1 MEKKKEMKVS
11 EKELYETPE
20 FENYLKELQNLRKD
34 GENKILALRNE
45 IRDYKLNKQLD
56 KETKHKLIACDKELI
71 EQAKVVEAENKE
83 KIKSLMKEASL
94 KAEEVG
100 KAAYLKTK
108 EVKTKEVLA
117 AKEEYNAAVE
127 KEKADHLRR
136 LEAIKPL
143 DANATKEEKNAH
155 KIDVR
160 AEKIL
165 HSSKLNE
172 AKAKYNEKVDKAKTK
187 LYDCYLEKYNYL
199 GRVRNSHHTFFEGIE
214 FKRKTYAYSFVFKD
228 FMIRNALYF
237 IIIAFFVACIIKSG
251 GNLLTESNIRGI
263 LSQSSTK
270 MFFSLG
276 VAGLILIAGTDL
288 SIGRMTGMAAS
299 FACMLLANNVY
310 YDNFGGSIDITSL
323 SWGGRIVIALL
334 VCIFVCVLF
343 SSIAGF
349 FTAKFKMHPFITTL
363 STQLLIFGIMM
374 VLYNNNSAFNMNLDI
389 KKQINGDGNINLIIY
404 AIIAIVIVWFIWN
417 KTKFGKY
424 MYAVGG
430 NAEAASVS
438 GISVFKVTLLI
449 FVMAGVLYGFGGFL
463 EGSRVGSANPNTAFG
478 TELDAIAACV
488 IGGISFSGGV
498 GKIKGAVIGT
508 IIFAGM
514 TYCLTNLGF
523 DVNIQYIFKGIIIM
537 AAVCLDSI
545 KYLKKK

>member
-1 MEKKKEMKVS
+1 MENKKEIKVS
-11 EKELYETPE
+11 DKELFDTPE
-20 FENYLKELQNLRKD
+20 FESYLNVLQELRKD
-34 GENKILALRNE
+34 GENKVLALKNE

-56 KETKHKLIACDKELI
+56 KETKRKLIARDKELI
-71 EQAKVVEAENKE
+71 KQAKVVEKENKE
-83 KIKSLMKEASL
+83 RVKVLIKEASL
-94 KAEEVG
+94 KAEEIG
-100 KAAYLKTK
+100 KAAYLEAKVIK
-108 EVKTKEVLA
+108 NEKVLA
-117 AKEEYNAAVE
+117 AKEEYKETVE
-127 KEKADHLRR
+127 KEKTDHIQR
-136 LEAIKPL
+136 LASIKPL
-143 DANATKEEKNAH
+143 DANATKEERNAY

-172 AKAKYNEKVDKAKTK
+172 AKAKYKERVDKAKTK
-187 LYDCYLEKYNYL
+187 LYDCYLNKYNYL
-199 GRVRNSHHTFFEGIE
+199 GRVRNSHHSLLEALE
-214 FKRKTYAYSFVFKD
+214 FKAKTYVYSFVFKD
-228 FMIRNALYF
+228 FIIRNALYF
-237 IIIAFFVACIIKSG
+237 IIIAFFVACVIKSE
-251 GNLLTESNIRGI
+251 GNLLTEGNIRGI

-276 VAGLILIAGTDL
+276 VAGLILIGGTDL

-299 FACMLLANNVY
+299 FACMLLSNNKY
-310 YDNFGGSIDITSL
+310 FDNFGGSIDIL
-323 SWGGRIVIALL
+323 NLGWPARIIITLL
-334 VCIFVCVLF
+334 LCIFVCVLF

-374 VLYNNNSAFNMNLDI
+374 VLYNNNPAFNINLDI
-389 KKQINGDGNINLIIY
+389 KKLINGDNNINLIIY
-404 AIIAIVIVWFIWN
+404 AIIAIIVVWFIWN

-438 GISVFKVTLLI
+438 GISVFRVTLLI

-498 GKIKGAVIGT
+498 GKIKGAVLGT